1 LTDMQVFFGL
11 EKLPE
16 RYQGAVAALGVF
28 DGLHY
33 AHQEILRGV
42 IRLAQARQTASMM
55 ITFDPHPR
63 NVLANDPNAI
73 IPLLTTREEKINL
86 LKDSKLDAILFLE
99 VNSKLLN
106 TSSERFVKSVLVDAL
121 AVRKVVIGYD
131 YHFGRGRSGRAEQ
144 LTRFGMRYGFE
155 VETFPPISL
164 NGSPVRS
171 SIIRS
176 LLQEGK
182 VAKAAR
188 LLGRFYSI
196 WGLVIHGTGRGTNL
210 GFPTANLKVSNSHK
224 LIPADGVYLTKV
236 FNQEQTYF
244 GLCNIG
250 IRKTFGERDRV
261 VEVYLVNCGE
271 INLYGTEIT
280 LEFLECLREEI
291 QFPTVAELV
300 KQMDI
305 DKQTALEKIKIYCEM
320 EDKPNGIGKRS

>member
-1 LTDMQVFFGL
+1 MQVFFGL
-11 EKLPE
+11 DTLPE
-16 RYQGAVAALGVF
+16 RYKGAVVALGVF

-42 IRLAQARQTASMM
+42 VRLAQTRQTAAML

-63 NVLANDPNAI
+63 NVLAKEPDAI
-73 IPLLTTREEKINL
+73 IPLLTTREEKISL
-86 LKDSKLDAILFLE
+86 LKDSELDAILFLE

-106 TSSERFVKSVLVDAL
+106 TSGARFVKNILVDAL
-121 AVRKVVIGYD
+121 AVQQVIIGYD

-144 LTRFGMRYGFE
+144 LTRFGLRYGFE

-188 LLGRFYSI
+188 LLGRSYGIS
-196 WGLVIHGTGRGTNL
+196 GLVIHGTGRGTNL
-210 GFPTANLKVSNSHK
+210 GFPTANLKVSDSYK
-224 LIPADGVYLTKV
+224 MIPADGVYLTKV
-236 FNQEQTYF
+236 FSQAQTYF

-261 VEVYLVNCGE
+261 VEVYLINSGN
-271 INLYGTEIT
+271 INLYGSEIT
-280 LEFLECLREEI
+280 LEFLECLRAEI

-300 KQMDI
+300 KQMNVDQ
-305 DKQTALEKIKIYCEM
+305 QTALAKIQNYL
-320 EDKPNGIGKRS
+320 

>member
-1 LTDMQVFFGL
+1 MQVFFGL
-11 EKLPE
+11 ETLPG
-16 RYQGAVAALGVF
+16 RYKGAVVALGVF

-33 AHQEILRGV
+33 AHQEILQGV
-42 IRLAQARQTASMM
+42 IRLAQARQAASMM

-63 NVLANDPNAI
+63 NVLAKDPNAI

-86 LKDSKLDAILFLE
+86 LRDSELDAILFLE
-99 VNSKLLN
+99 VNPKLLN
-106 TSSERFVKSVLVDAL
+106 TSSERFVKNVLVDAL
-121 AVRKVVIGYD
+121 AVQKVVIGYD

-144 LTRFGMRYGFE
+144 LSRFGMRYGFE

-176 LLQEGK
+176 LLQDGK
-182 VAKAAR
+182 VAKASR
-188 LLGRFYSI
+188 LLGRSYGIS
-196 WGLVIHGTGRGTNL
+196 GVVVHGTGRGTNL

-224 LIPADGVYLTKV
+224 VIPADGVYLTKV
-236 FNQEQTYF
+236 FSKEQAYF
-244 GLCNIG
+244 GLCNVG

-261 VEVYLVNCGE
+261 IEVYLINSGE
-271 INLYGTEIT
+271 INLYGSEIT

-300 KQMDI
+300 RQMNV
-305 DKQTALEKIKIYCEM
+305 DKQTALEKIKNYL
-320 EDKPNGIGKRS
+320 

>member
-1 LTDMQVFFGL
+1 MQVFFGL
-11 EKLPE
+11 ETLPG
-16 RYQGAVAALGVF
+16 RYKGAVVALGVF

-42 IRLAQARQTASMM
+42 IHLAQARQAASMM

-63 NVLANDPNAI
+63 NVLAKDPNAI

-86 LKDSKLDAILFLE
+86 LRDSELDAILFLE
-99 VNSKLLN
+99 VNPKLLN
-106 TSSERFVKSVLVDAL
+106 TSSERFVKNVLVDAL
-121 AVRKVVIGYD
+121 AVQKVVIGYD

-144 LTRFGMRYGFE
+144 LSRFGMRYGFE

-182 VAKAAR
+182 VAKASR
-188 LLGRFYSI
+188 LLGRSYGIS
-196 WGLVIHGTGRGTNL
+196 GVVVHGTGRGTNL
-210 GFPTANLKVSNSHK
+210 GFPTANLKVSDFHK
-224 LIPADGVYLTKV
+224 VIPADGVYLTKV
-236 FNQEQTYF
+236 FSKEQTYF
-244 GLCNIG
+244 GLCNVG

-261 VEVYLVNCGE
+261 IEVYLINSGE
-271 INLYGTEIT
+271 INLYGSEIT

-300 KQMDI
+300 RQMNV
-305 DKQTALEKIKIYCEM
+305 DKQTALEKIKNYL
-320 EDKPNGIGKRS
+320 

>member
-11 EKLPE
+11 ETLPE
-16 RYQGAVAALGVF
+16 HYKGAIVALGVF

-42 IRLAQARQTASMM
+42 VRLAKTRQMASMM

-63 NVLANDPNAI
+63 NVLAKDPNAN

-86 LKDSKLDAILFLE
+86 LRDSELDAILFLE

-106 TSSERFVKSVLVDAL
+106 TSSERFVKNILVDAL
-121 AVRKVVIGYD
+121 AVQKVVIGYD

-182 VAKAAR
+182 VVKAAR
-188 LLGRFYSI
+188 LLGRSYGIS
-196 WGLVIHGTGRGTNL
+196 GLVVHGTGRGTNL
-210 GFPTANLKVSNSHK
+210 GFPTANLKVSDSHK
-224 LIPADGVYLTKV
+224 MIPADGVYLTKV
-236 FNQEQTYF
+236 FSKEQTYF

-261 VEVYLVNCGE
+261 VEVYLINSGE
-271 INLYGTEIT
+271 INLYGSEIT

-291 QFPTVAELV
+291 QFPTVSELV
-300 KQMDI
+300 KQMNL
-305 DKQTALEKIKIYCEM
+305 DKQTALEKIKNYL
-320 EDKPNGIGKRS
+320 